1 MPWARVN
8 SQPRVPT
15 LYIAGGPAL
24 LSSSGKI
31 RRIDLHGFQEQAI
44 MKATL
49 LAAVLL
55 IGGVA
60 PVYAQSDS
68 ISGQVVVDSSSPA
81 SEVFVT
87 LEYKP

>member
-1 MPWARVN
+1 
-8 SQPRVPT
+8 
-15 LYIAGGPAL
+15 
-24 LSSSGKI
+24 
-31 RRIDLHGFQEQAI
+31 

>member
-1 MPWARVN
+1 VN
-8 SQPRVPT
+8 SQSRFPT

-24 LSSSGKI
+24 PSSGGKI
-31 RRIDLHGFQEQAI
+31 RRIDRHGFQEQAS

-60 PVYAQSDS
+60 
-68 ISGQVVVDSSSPA
+68 VVVDSSSPA
-81 SEVFVT
+81 SEVFIT